1 MKKLLVAEFLEN
13 STNGVIID
21 VRTPAEFEQG
31 HIANAINIP
40 LFSDEERVVVGTIY
54 KQIGKD
60 EAIEKGL
67 EFVGVKMADMV
78 REAKKYSN
86 GKPLYLYCWRGGMRS
101 GSVAWLFSTAGIET
115 YLLTGGYKAYRRDFD
130 VFLEKADFK
139 LIILSGA
146 TGCGKTAALK
156 LIRERGEQV
165 IDLEGLANH
174 KGSVFG
180 GFGQE
185 KQPTT
190 EEFINRLHH
199 QFREYDTERVIWC
212 EGESM
217 LIGHVYL
224 PRMLYD
230 KMQISHKIVIEM
242 TTEQR
247 LDRLMVEYGEFS
259 LDLYEMAF
267 NKIRKRNGSDVT
279 DQAINLIKEGDILEA
294 AKIALAYY
302 DKSYRKG
309 AISQDKLLGHIT
321 IDNSD
326 MSGSVDRILALKP
339 QNI

>member
-13 STNGVIID
+13 SADGIIVD

-54 KQIGKD
+54 KQVGKD

-78 REAKKYSN
+78 KKAKLQSK
-86 GKPLYLYCWRGGMRS
+86 GRPIYLYCWRGGMRS
-101 GSVAWLFSTAGIET
+101 GSVAWLLSTAGLEVN
-115 YLLTGGYKAYRRDFD
+115 LLVGGYKAYRREFD
-130 VFLEKADFK
+130 LMLDRGEFK

-146 TGCGKTAALK
+146 TGCGKTEALK
-156 LIRERGEQV
+156 LIEARGEQV

-174 KGSVFG
+174 KGSAFG
-180 GFGQE
+180 GFGQAQ
-185 KQPTT
+185 QPTT

-199 QFREYDTERVIWC
+199 QFLKYDTQRVIWC

-224 PRMLYD
+224 PKRLYD
-230 KMQISHKIVIEM
+230 KMQVSHKIVIDM
-242 TTEQR
+242 TIEQR
-247 LDRLMVEYGEFS
+247 LDRLMVEYGGFS
-259 LDLYEMAF
+259 QELHEMAF

-279 DQAINLIKEGDILEA
+279 DRAIALIKDGQIVEA

-309 AISQDKLLGHIT
+309 AISQDRLLGSIT
-321 IDNSD
+321 IDNRD
-326 MSGSVDRILALKP
+326 MNDSVDRILALKP

>member
-1 MKKLLVAEFLEN
+1 MKKLLVEEFLKN
-13 STNGVIID
+13 STDGIIID

-40 LFSDEERVVVGTIY
+40 LFSNEERVVVGTIY
-54 KQIGKD
+54 KQVGKD

-78 REAKKYSN
+78 KQAKAASN
-86 GKPLYLYCWRGGMRS
+86 GKPLFLYCWRGGMRS
-101 GSVAWLFSTAGIET
+101 GSVAWLFSTAGLDVN
-115 YLLTGGYKAYRRDFD
+115 LLVGGYKAYRREFD
-130 VFLEKADFK
+130 LFLDRADFK

-146 TGCGKTAALK
+146 TGCGKTEALK
-156 LIRERGEQV
+156 LIKERGEQM

-180 GFGQE
+180 GFGKGQ
-185 KQPTT
+185 QPTT

-199 QFREYDTERVIWC
+199 QFLEYDKDRVIWC

-224 PRMLYD
+224 PKKLYD

-242 TTEQR
+242 STEQR
-247 LDRLMVEYGEFS
+247 LDRLMVEYGEFPVEM
-259 LDLYEMAF
+259 YEMAF

-279 DQAINLIKEGDILEA
+279 DRAINLIQEGNVFDA

-309 AISQDKLLGHIT
+309 VISQDKLLGHIT
-321 IDNSD
+321 LDNTD

>member
-13 STNGVIID
+13 SVDGVIID

-54 KQIGKD
+54 KQVGKE
-60 EAIEKGL
+60 EAVDKGL
-67 EFVGVKMADMV
+67 EFVGVRMAQMVKQAKMA
-78 REAKKYSN
+78 SN
-86 GKPLYLYCWRGGMRS
+86 GKPIYIYCWRGGMRS
-101 GSVAWLFSTAGIET
+101 GSVAWLFSTAGLQVN
-115 YLLTGGYKAYRRDFD
+115 LLVGGYKAYRREFD
-130 VFLEKADFK
+130 IMLDKAEFK

-146 TGCGKTAALK
+146 TGCGKTEALK
-156 LIRERGEQV
+156 LIQERGEQV

-174 KGSVFG
+174 KGSAFG
-180 GFGQE
+180 GFGQAQ
-185 KQPTT
+185 QPTT

-199 QFREYDTERVIWC
+199 KFLEFDTNRVIWC

-224 PRMLYD
+224 PKKLYD
-230 KMQISHKIVIEM
+230 KMQISHKIVVEM
-242 TTEQR
+242 SIEQR
-247 LDRLMVEYGEFS
+247 LDRLMVEYGEFPM
-259 LDLYEMAF
+259 EMHEIAF

-279 DQAINLIKEGDILEA
+279 DRAIDLIKDGQILEA

-309 AISQDKLLGHIT
+309 AVAQEKLLGNIT
-321 IDNSD
+321 IDNRD

-339 QNI
+339 QNL